1 MWTDAFRFQKKIPR
15 VLKDAGKFS
24 GIYFDQY
31 NREQECYYLP
41 ERESCLMAMSYSYEL
56 QAKVYDRWKLLE
68 SEQSVS
74 IVHQSPADP
83 YKKLQMDMA
92 ATLSAVE
99 FAERIGFEKNQAL
112 LSADRLIKKRLNF
125 SPLEEMQQAAL
136 IAPVQEMTYTPTELG
151 RFYSPAYS
159 PVIMNLMLQQAGM
172 QERINDRWTPTEKG
186 KPFSEILDV
195 GKAHSDGT
203 PVKQVKWYKA
213 VKDQLLP
220 VVNESPAYLAVSP
233 AYEGGTG
240 QGADSAPADLADIK
254 GVTVADPEKPYK
266 QRTSRKKK
274 QAGYKRQ
281 VSNPGRYGLTGYLSI
296 LELSDKF
303 NMQRKHIIERLEK
316 YRLIKWVERRKKYIL
331 TEKGYRYGVMYDPSL
346 KEFHKQENKRMLLGN
361 AQPVFTAAV
370 FDLF

>member
-1 MWTDAFRFQKKIPR
+1 
-15 VLKDAGKFS
+15 
-24 GIYFDQY
+24 
-31 NREQECYYLP
+31 
-41 ERESCLMAMSYSYEL
+41 MAMSYSYEL